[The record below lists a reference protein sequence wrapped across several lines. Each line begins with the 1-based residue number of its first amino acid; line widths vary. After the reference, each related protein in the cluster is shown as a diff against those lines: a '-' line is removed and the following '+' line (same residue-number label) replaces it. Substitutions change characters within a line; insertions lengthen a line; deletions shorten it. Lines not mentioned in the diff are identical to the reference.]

1 MGNECLNTE
10 SAMDFRSED
19 IQRFL
24 RKVAKSDGCWQWL
37 ASLRGKTGYG
47 AFKIG
52 GKVMDA
58 HRISYMIHKGAI
70 PLGMLVCHECDNRQ
84 CVNPEH
90 LWLGTYSDNRKDA
103 LNKGRAIIPKHEN
116 LQKHPSLSA
125 YRKGC
130 RCDGCRLIK
139 RLSDKEYKLKR
150 MSECR
155 HSGQSSS

>member
-1 MGNECLNTE
+1 MGNECLNTA
-10 SAMDFRSED
+10 SAMDFQSED

-90 LWLGTYSDNRKDA
+90 LWLGTYSDNWRDA
-103 LNKGRAIIPKHEN
+103 LNKKRASIPTNEH
-116 LQKHPSLSA
+116 LRKHPSLSA

-130 RCDGCRLIK
+130 RCEDCK
-139 RLSDKEYKLKR
+139 QLKR
-150 MSECR
+150 MRECR
-155 HSGQSSS
+155 HSGRSSS